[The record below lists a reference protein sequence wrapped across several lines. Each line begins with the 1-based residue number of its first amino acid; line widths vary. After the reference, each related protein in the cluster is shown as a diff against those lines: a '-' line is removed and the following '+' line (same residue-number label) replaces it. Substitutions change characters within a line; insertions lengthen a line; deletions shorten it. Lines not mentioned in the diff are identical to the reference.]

1 MTKLNLILIFVL
13 IATCLGVVTSQH
25 KARKLYIEL
34 QQLQETAKQAQIE
47 WGQLRLEQETWG
59 MPSRVESIAAKNLNM
74 EVPDMKRIQV
84 VTANQVQAIEKVQQ
98 EKVPVEVK
106 VESGEVS
113 QPPAGVAQ

>member
-84 VTANQVQAIEKVQQ
+84 IAASQVHAVEKAQSSVSEVQ
-98 EKVPVEVK
+98 
-106 VESGEVS
+106 
-113 QPPAGVAQ
+113 VAP